1 MLTNP
6 QIAFLRPE
14 YLKQLAR
21 PDVQRDLRGARIV
34 RVCAWAIGFITVS
47 YALAMAW
54 VYAH

>member
-1 MLTNP
+1 MLTRP
-6 QIAFLRPE
+6 QIAFLHPE

-21 PDVQRDLRGARIV
+21 PDVQRDLRGAKIV
-34 RVCAWAIGFITVS
+34 RICAWAIGFITVG